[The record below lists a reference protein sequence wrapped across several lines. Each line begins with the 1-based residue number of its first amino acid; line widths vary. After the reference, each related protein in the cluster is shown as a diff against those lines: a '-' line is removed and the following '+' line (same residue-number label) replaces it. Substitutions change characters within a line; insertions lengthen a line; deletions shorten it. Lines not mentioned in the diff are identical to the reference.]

1 MFQSSLEVTLI
12 EMWEDEKRKVIEI
25 LEILYVKVFLDS
37 LEVKVL
43 IRLVQ

>member
-1 MFQSSLEVTLI
+1 MQSSLEVTLI
-12 EMWEDEKRKVIEI
+12 EIWEDEKRRVIKI

>member
-1 MFQSSLEVTLI
+1 MQSSLEVTLI
-12 EMWEDEKRKVIEI
+12 EIWEDEKRKVIKI

>member
-12 EMWEDEKRKVIEI
+12 EIWEDEKRKVIEI

>member
-1 MFQSSLEVTLI
+1 MQSSLEVTLI

>member
-1 MFQSSLEVTLI
+1 
-12 EMWEDEKRKVIEI
+12 MWEDEKRKVIEI

>member
-1 MFQSSLEVTLI
+1 LFQSSLEVTLI